1 MKIWNDAV
9 LTDPDIVLE
18 DVGLS
23 NIAVPTYLL
32 FAEFDEACS
41 YDKNAELLD
50 AVGTVKRSITYEGYT
65 HMAPFEADTSI
76 TTDVITILG
85 SGAHSLVAAASVAS
99 LLSLL

>member
-1 MKIWNDAV
+1 MKVWNDEF
-9 LTDPDIVLE
+9 LTNPDIELE

-32 FAEFDEACS
+32 FAENDEICS
-41 YDKNAELLD
+41 RDKNAELLE
-50 AVGTVKRSITYEGYT
+50 AVGSVKRSITYEGAT
-65 HMAPFEADTSI
+65 HFAPFEANPDI

-85 SGAHSLVAAASVAS
+85 SGAYFLVAGASVVS